1 MYQNIARQQRAG
13 RCRCFGSAPPF
24 YFLSVFLHSK
34 EAPDARPAAHH
45 IPNAQQGN
53 APQFSAGEQ
62 KGSVQRLTDQC
73 LQVCGGGRQGA
84 AGAINPV
91 VEEAN
96 KKIMSFCAFEHDP
109 LFEDEMLKGVGTG
122 VYQQV
127 FDTMDYDNAP
137 SEELVDL
144 LLDGLESVGY
154 IV

>member
-1 MYQNIARQQRAG
+1 MLINYLLNEEEGAAIM
-13 RCRCFGSAPPF
+13 GSACGLPA
-24 YFLSVFLHSK
+24 SK
-34 EAPDARPAAHH
+34 SGLAA
-45 IPNAQQGN
+45 A
-53 APQFSAGEQ
+53 E
-62 KGSVQRLTDQC
+62 
-73 LQVCGGGRQGA
+73 A

>member
-1 MYQNIARQQRAG
+1 MSLGSQPESRKAPSSAWRISV
-13 RCRCFGSAPPF
+13 CRSA
-24 YFLSVFLHSK
+24 
-34 EAPDARPAAHH
+34 AA
-45 IPNAQQGN
+45 A
-53 APQFSAGEQ
+53 AE
-62 KGSVQRLTDQC
+62 
-73 LQVCGGGRQGA
+73 A

>member
-1 MYQNIARQQRAG
+1 MGIVRNLSAREITVELLNNTRDVV
-13 RCRCFGSAPPF
+13 
-24 YFLSVFLHSK
+24 SVRPETWQKIEYASK
-34 EAPDARPAAHH
+34 SGLAA
-45 IPNAQQGN
+45 A
-53 APQFSAGEQ
+53 E
-62 KGSVQRLTDQC
+62 
-73 LQVCGGGRQGA
+73 A